1 MNKARTGAY
10 VSVILAMIFW
20 GITFVLF
27 KLAAESFSP
36 VAIIFLRLF
45 VSIFFLFGFALLFKR
60 LGRIKRKD
68 QKWFLLMALFE
79 PFFYFLGEANGLMLV
94 SPTVG
99 AVLIS
104 TIPLFVPF
112 GAYYLFKEKLSKLNI
127 IGLIVSFGGVLMVVL
142 NKSSGTATDP
152 RGILLLFV
160 AVFSA
165 VGYTLVARK
174 LVEDYNPI
182 TITAY
187 QSFYGLL
194 MFTPFFLFR
203 ELPLPDLG
211 SISNTSILSVLYLGV
226 FGSGICF
233 ILLTTAIRELGA
245 AKANIFA
252 NIVPVVAALVSFLL
266 LKEPM
271 PLMKVAGILVA
282 IAGLLM
288 TQVGTISWKMPLKK
302 GGFRHPPYS

>member
-1 MNKARTGAY
+1 MKRTLAGAY
-10 VSVILAMIFW
+10 LSVILAMIFW
-20 GITFVLF
+20 GFTFVLF
-27 KLAAESFSP
+27 KYASESFRP
-36 VAIIFLRLF
+36 VTIVFLRLF
-45 VSIFFLFGFALLFKR
+45 VSIFFLFGFAWMFKR

-99 AVLIS
+99 AVIIS
-104 TIPLFVPF
+104 TIPLIVPF
-112 GAYYLFKEKLSKLNI
+112 GAYYLFREKLTRLNI
-127 IGLIVSFGGVLMVVL
+127 IGLVISFAGVLMVVL
-142 NKSSGTATDP
+142 NRSSGTVTDS

-160 AVFSA
+160 AVVAA

-194 MFTPFFLFR
+194 MFLPLFVFR
-203 ELPLPDLG
+203 ELPLPDLD
-211 SISNTSILSVLYLGV
+211 SISTSSLLSVLYLGV

-233 ILLTTAIRELGA
+233 ILLTLAIRELGA

-252 NIVPVVAALVSFLL
+252 NIVPVVTAVVSFLML
-266 LKEPM
+266 REPM
-271 PLMKVAGILVA
+271 PLIKVSGILVA

-288 TQVGTISWKMPLKK
+288 TQVGTINWKMPAKK

>member
-1 MNKARTGAY
+1 MKRARAGAY
-10 VSVILAMIFW
+10 LSVILAMIFW
-20 GITFVLF
+20 GFTFVVF
-27 KLAAESFSP
+27 KYATESFRP
-36 VAIIFLRLF
+36 VTIVFLRLF

-68 QKWFLLMALFE
+68 QKWFILMALFE

-99 AVLIS
+99 AVIIS
-104 TIPLFVPF
+104 TIPLIVPF
-112 GAYYLFKEKLSKLNI
+112 GAYYLFQEKLSRLNI
-127 IGLIVSFGGVLMVVL
+127 IGLVISFGGVLMVVL
-142 NKSSGTATDP
+142 NKSSGTITDP
-152 RGILLLFV
+152 RGIMLLFV
-160 AVFSA
+160 AVIAA

-194 MFTPFFLFR
+194 MFIPLFLFR
-203 ELPLPDLG
+203 ELPLPELD
-211 SISNTSILSVLYLGV
+211 SISNSSLFAVVYLGV

-233 ILLTTAIRELGA
+233 ILLTLAIRELGA

-252 NIVPVVAALVSFLL
+252 NIVPVVTAVVSFLL

-288 TQVGTISWKMPLKK
+288 TQVGTFRWKMPAKK
-302 GGFRHPPYS
+302 DVFRHPPYS

>member
-1 MNKARTGAY
+1 MKRTLAGAY
-10 VSVILAMIFW
+10 LSVILAMIFW
-20 GITFVLF
+20 GFTFVLF
-27 KLAAESFSP
+27 KYASESFRP
-36 VAIIFLRLF
+36 VTIVFLRLF
-45 VSIFFLFGFALLFKR
+45 VSIFFLFGFAWLFKR

-99 AVLIS
+99 AVIIS
-104 TIPLFVPF
+104 TIPLIVPF
-112 GAYYLFKEKLSKLNI
+112 GAYYLFREKLTRLNI
-127 IGLIVSFGGVLMVVL
+127 IGLVISFAGVLMVVL
-142 NKSSGTATDP
+142 NRSSGTVTDS

-160 AVFSA
+160 AVVAA

-194 MFTPFFLFR
+194 MFLPLFIFR
-203 ELPLPDLG
+203 ELPLPDLD
-211 SISNTSILSVLYLGV
+211 SISTSSLLSVLYLGV

-233 ILLTTAIRELGA
+233 ILLTLAIRELGA

-252 NIVPVVAALVSFLL
+252 NIVPVVTAVVSFLML
-266 LKEPM
+266 REPM
-271 PLMKVAGILVA
+271 PLIKVSGILVA

-288 TQVGTISWKMPLKK
+288 TQVGTINWKMPAKK

>member
-1 MNKARTGAY
+1 MKRARAGAY
-10 VSVILAMIFW
+10 LSVILAMIFW
-20 GITFVLF
+20 GFTFVMF
-27 KLAAESFSP
+27 KYASDSLRP
-36 VAIIFLRLF
+36 VTIVFLRLF

-60 LGRIKRKD
+60 LGSIKRKD
-68 QKWFLLMALFE
+68 QKWFILMAIFE

-99 AVLIS
+99 AVIIS
-104 TIPLFVPF
+104 TIPLIVPF
-112 GAYYLFKEKLSKLNI
+112 GAYYFFRERLTRLNI
-127 IGLIVSFGGVLMVVL
+127 LGLLISFAGVLMVVL
-142 NKSSGTATDP
+142 NKSSGTTTDLK
-152 RGILLLFV
+152 GIFLLFI
-160 AVFSA
+160 AVFAA

-194 MFTPFFLFR
+194 MFIPLFIFR
-203 ELPLPDLG
+203 ELPLPDFK
-211 SISNTSILSVLYLGV
+211 SISSTSLFAVLYLGI

-233 ILLTTAIRELGA
+233 ILLTLAIRELGA

-252 NIVPVVAALVSFLL
+252 NIVPVVTAIVSFFL

-271 PLMKVAGILVA
+271 PLIKVTGILVA
-282 IAGLLM
+282 ISGLLM
-288 TQVGTISWKMPLKK
+288 TQLGTINWKMPMKK
-302 GGFRHPPYS
+302 VGFRHPPYS

>member
-1 MNKARTGAY
+1 MKRTLAGAY
-10 VSVILAMIFW
+10 LSVILAMIFW
-20 GITFVLF
+20 GFTFVFF
-27 KLAAESFSP
+27 KYACESFRP
-36 VAIIFLRLF
+36 VTIVFLRLF
-45 VSIFFLFGFALLFKR
+45 VSIFFLFGFAWIFKR

-99 AVLIS
+99 AVIIS
-104 TIPLFVPF
+104 TIPLIVPF
-112 GAYYLFKEKLSKLNI
+112 GAYYLFREKLTRLNI
-127 IGLIVSFGGVLMVVL
+127 IGLVISFAGVLMVVL
-142 NKSSGTATDP
+142 NRSSGTVTDP

-160 AVFSA
+160 AVVAA
-165 VGYTLVARK
+165 VGYTLMARK

-194 MFTPFFLFR
+194 MFLPLFFFR
-203 ELPLPDLG
+203 ELPLPDLD
-211 SISNTSILSVLYLGV
+211 SISNSSILAVLYLGV

-233 ILLTTAIRELGA
+233 ILLTLAIRELGA

-252 NIVPVVAALVSFLL
+252 NIVPVVTAIVSFLML
-266 LKEPM
+266 REPM
-271 PLMKVAGILVA
+271 PLIKVSGILVA
-282 IAGLLM
+282 IAGLFM
-288 TQVGTISWKMPLKK
+288 TQVGTINWKMPAKK
-302 GGFRHPPYS
+302 EEFRHPPYS

>member
-1 MNKARTGAY
+1 MRSPRVGAY
-10 VSVILAMIFW
+10 ISVILAMIFW
-20 GITFVLF
+20 GFTFVLF
-27 KLAAESFSP
+27 KYASESFRP
-36 VAIIFLRLF
+36 ITIVFLRLF
-45 VSIFFLFGFALLFKR
+45 VSIFFLFGFAWILKR
-60 LGRIKRKD
+60 LKKIKRKD

-99 AVLIS
+99 AVIIS
-104 TIPLFVPF
+104 TIPLIVPF
-112 GAYYLFKEKLSKLNI
+112 GAYYFFKEKLSRLNV
-127 IGLIVSFGGVLMVVL
+127 IGLLISFAGVLMVVL
-142 NKSSGTATDP
+142 NKSSGTVTDFK
-152 RGILLLFV
+152 GILLLFI
-160 AVFSA
+160 AVFAA

-194 MFTPFFLFR
+194 MFLPLFLFR
-203 ELPLPDLG
+203 ELPLPELD
-211 SISNTSILSVLYLGV
+211 SISNSSLLAVLYLGV

-233 ILLTTAIRELGA
+233 ILLTLAIRELGA

-252 NIVPVVAALVSFLL
+252 NIVPVVTAFVSYMM
-266 LKEPM
+266 LKEAM
-271 PLMKVAGILVA
+271 PLIKIGGILVA
-282 IAGLLM
+282 IAGLLL
-288 TQVGTISWKMPLKK
+288 TQVGTISWRIPTKK

>member
-1 MNKARTGAY
+1 MRSPRFGAY

-20 GITFVLF
+20 GFTFVLF
-27 KLAAESFSP
+27 KYACESFRP
-36 VAIIFLRLF
+36 VTIVFLRLF
-45 VSIFFLFGFALLFKR
+45 VSIFFLFGFAWILKR
-60 LGRIKRKD
+60 LNKIKRKD

-99 AVLIS
+99 AVIIS
-104 TIPLFVPF
+104 IIPLIVPF
-112 GAYYLFKEKLSKLNI
+112 GAYYLFREKLTSLNI
-127 IGLIVSFGGVLMVVL
+127 IGLVVSFSGVLMVVL
-142 NKSSGTATDP
+142 NKSSGTVTDP

-160 AVFSA
+160 AVFAA

-194 MFTPFFLFR
+194 MFLPLFLFR
-203 ELPLPDLG
+203 ELPLPELD
-211 SISNTSILSVLYLGV
+211 SISNASLLAVLYLGV

-233 ILLTTAIRELGA
+233 ILLTLAIRELGA

-252 NIVPVVAALVSFLL
+252 NIVPVVTAFISFKMLR
-266 LKEPM
+266 EPM
-271 PLMKVAGILVA
+271 PLIKIAGILVA
-282 IAGLLM
+282 IAGLLL
-288 TQVGTISWKMPLKK
+288 TQVGTINWKMTAKK

>member
-1 MNKARTGAY
+1 MKRTLAGAY
-10 VSVILAMIFW
+10 LSVILAMIFW
-20 GITFVLF
+20 GFTFVLF
-27 KLAAESFSP
+27 KYASESFRP
-36 VAIIFLRLF
+36 VTIVFLRLF
-45 VSIFFLFGFALLFKR
+45 VSIFFLFGFAWLFKR

-99 AVLIS
+99 AVIIS
-104 TIPLFVPF
+104 TIPLIVPF
-112 GAYYLFKEKLSKLNI
+112 GAYYLFREKLTRLNI
-127 IGLIVSFGGVLMVVL
+127 IGLVISFAGVLLVVL
-142 NKSSGTATDP
+142 NRSSGTVTDS

-160 AVFSA
+160 AVVAA

-194 MFTPFFLFR
+194 MFLPLFVFR
-203 ELPLPDLG
+203 ELPLPDLD
-211 SISNTSILSVLYLGV
+211 SISTSSLLSVLYLGV

-233 ILLTTAIRELGA
+233 ILLTLAIRELGA

-252 NIVPVVAALVSFLL
+252 NIVPVVTAVVSFLML
-266 LKEPM
+266 REPM
-271 PLMKVAGILVA
+271 PLIKVSGILVA

-288 TQVGTISWKMPLKK
+288 TQVGTINWKMPAKK

>member
-1 MNKARTGAY
+1 MKRTLAGAY
-10 VSVILAMIFW
+10 LSVILAMIFW
-20 GITFVLF
+20 GFTFVLF
-27 KLAAESFSP
+27 KYASESFRP
-36 VAIIFLRLF
+36 VTIVFLRLF
-45 VSIFFLFGFALLFKR
+45 VSIFFLFGFAWLFKR

-99 AVLIS
+99 AVIIS
-104 TIPLFVPF
+104 TIPLIVPF
-112 GAYYLFKEKLSKLNI
+112 GAYYLFREKLTRLNI
-127 IGLIVSFGGVLMVVL
+127 IGLVISFAGVLMVVL
-142 NKSSGTATDP
+142 NRSSGTVTDS
-152 RGILLLFV
+152 RGILLLLV
-160 AVFSA
+160 AVVAA

-194 MFTPFFLFR
+194 MFIPLFVFR
-203 ELPLPDLG
+203 ELPLPDLD
-211 SISNTSILSVLYLGV
+211 SISTSSLLSVLYLGV

-233 ILLTTAIRELGA
+233 ILLTLAIRELGA

-252 NIVPVVAALVSFLL
+252 NIVPVVTAVVSFLML
-266 LKEPM
+266 REPM
-271 PLMKVAGILVA
+271 PLIKVSGILVA
-282 IAGLLM
+282 ITGLLM
-288 TQVGTISWKMPLKK
+288 TQVGTINWRMPAKK

>member
-1 MNKARTGAY
+1 MKRTLAGAY
-10 VSVILAMIFW
+10 LSVILAMIFW
-20 GITFVLF
+20 GFTFVLF
-27 KLAAESFSP
+27 KYASESFRP
-36 VAIIFLRLF
+36 VTIVFLRLF
-45 VSIFFLFGFALLFKR
+45 VSIFFLFGFAWLFKR

-99 AVLIS
+99 AVIIS
-104 TIPLFVPF
+104 TIPLIVPF
-112 GAYYLFKEKLSKLNI
+112 GAYYLFREKLTRLNI
-127 IGLIVSFGGVLMVVL
+127 IGLVISFAGVLMVVL
-142 NKSSGTATDP
+142 NRSSGTVTDS

-160 AVFSA
+160 AVVAA

-194 MFTPFFLFR
+194 MFIPLFVFR
-203 ELPLPDLG
+203 ELPLPDLD
-211 SISNTSILSVLYLGV
+211 SISTSSLLSVLYLGV

-233 ILLTTAIRELGA
+233 ILLTLAIRELGA

-252 NIVPVVAALVSFLL
+252 NIVPVVTAVVSFLML
-266 LKEPM
+266 REPM
-271 PLMKVAGILVA
+271 PLIKVSGILVA

-288 TQVGTISWKMPLKK
+288 TQVGTINWKMPAKK

>member
-1 MNKARTGAY
+1 MKKARASAY
-10 VSVILAMIFW
+10 LSVILAMIFW
-20 GITFVLF
+20 GFTFVLF
-27 KLAAESFSP
+27 KYASYSFRP
-36 VAIIFLRLF
+36 VTIIFLRLF

-60 LGRIKRKD
+60 LGKIKRKD

-94 SPTVG
+94 SPTIG
-99 AVLIS
+99 AVIIS
-104 TIPLFVPF
+104 TIPLIVPF
-112 GAYYLFKEKLSKLNI
+112 GAYYLFQEKLSRLNI
-127 IGLIVSFGGVLMVVL
+127 IGLIISFGGVLMVVL
-142 NKSSGTATDP
+142 NKSSGTATDSK
-152 RGILLLFV
+152 GVLLLFV
-160 AVFSA
+160 AVFAA

-194 MFTPFFLFR
+194 MFVPFFVFM
-203 ELPLPDLG
+203 ELPLPDLTSVPG
-211 SISNTSILSVLYLGV
+211 SSLLAVLYLGV

-233 ILLTTAIRELGA
+233 ILLTYSIRELGA

-252 NIVPVVAALVSFLL
+252 NIVPVVTAIVSFLL

-271 PLMKVAGILVA
+271 PLMKVTGILVA

-288 TQVGTISWKMPLKK
+288 TQVGSINWKMPTKK

>member
-1 MNKARTGAY
+1 
-10 VSVILAMIFW
+10 MIFW
-20 GITFVLF
+20 GFTFVLF
-27 KLAAESFSP
+27 KYASESFRP
-36 VAIIFLRLF
+36 VTIVFLRLF

-68 QKWFLLMALFE
+68 QKWFILMALFE

-94 SPTVG
+94 SATIG
-99 AVLIS
+99 AVIIS
-104 TIPLFVPF
+104 TIPLIVPF
-112 GAYYLFKEKLSKLNI
+112 GAYYLFKEKLTRLNI
-127 IGLIVSFGGVLMVVL
+127 IGLVISFAGVLMVVL
-142 NKSSGTATDP
+142 NRSSGTATDL

-160 AVFSA
+160 AVFAA

-182 TITAY
+182 TITSY

-194 MFTPFFLFR
+194 MFLPLFLFR
-203 ELPLPDLG
+203 ELPLPDFD
-211 SISNTSILSVLYLGV
+211 SISGRSFFAVLYLGI

-233 ILLTTAIRELGA
+233 ILLTLAIRELGA

-252 NIVPVVAALVSFLL
+252 NIVPVVTAIVSFFLL
-266 LKEPM
+266 REPM
-271 PLMKVAGILVA
+271 PLIKVAGILVA
-282 IAGLLM
+282 ISGLLM
-288 TQVGTISWKMPLKK
+288 TQVGTINWKMPAKK